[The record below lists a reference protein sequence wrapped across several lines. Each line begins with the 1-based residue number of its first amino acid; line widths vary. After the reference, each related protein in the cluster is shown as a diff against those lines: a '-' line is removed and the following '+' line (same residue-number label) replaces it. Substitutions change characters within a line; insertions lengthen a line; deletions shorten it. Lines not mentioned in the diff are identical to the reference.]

1 VVDDADVRIP
11 QLRDA
16 LERAGLPFDQLRVAE
31 PSIEDVFVA
40 LLENDGAG
48 R

>member
-1 VVDDADVRIP
+1 VDDADLRIP
-11 QLRDA
+11 QLREA
-16 LERAGLPFDQLRVAE
+16 MRLAGAPVSDIAVAS

-40 LLENDGAG
+40 LLETGEA